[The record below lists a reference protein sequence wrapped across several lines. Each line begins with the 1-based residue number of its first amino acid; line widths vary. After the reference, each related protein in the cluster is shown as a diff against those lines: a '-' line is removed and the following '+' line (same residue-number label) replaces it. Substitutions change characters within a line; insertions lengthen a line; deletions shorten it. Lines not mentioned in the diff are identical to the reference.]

1 MRKTGNL
8 DRTDEF
14 TKKMEVGTDSKI
26 FSQSDAH
33 PPFKYVFSHINN
45 IKTPIRNL
53 LSVNSVSDLIRVKSY
68 YLSPMK
74 MMESGNQNQIGDIV

>member
-1 MRKTGNL
+1 MNSQ
-8 DRTDEF
+8 
-14 TKKMEVGTDSKI
+14 KKMEVGTDSKF

-53 LSVNSVSDLIRVKSY
+53 LSVDSVSNLKSQIILFNSKENAGIRKSK
-68 YLSPMK
+68 SDW
-74 MMESGNQNQIGDIV
+74 EHCFI